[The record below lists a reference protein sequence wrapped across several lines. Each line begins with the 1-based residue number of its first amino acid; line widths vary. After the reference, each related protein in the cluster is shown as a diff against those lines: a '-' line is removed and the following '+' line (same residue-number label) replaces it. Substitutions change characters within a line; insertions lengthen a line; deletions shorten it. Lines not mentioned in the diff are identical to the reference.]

1 MFYVEIIVKNNKIK
15 NIFLKI
21 IMVDN
26 INRNIR
32 LFHHINMIK
41 P

>member
-1 MFYVEIIVKNNKIK
+1 MFYVEIIVKNHKIK

-26 INRNIR
+26 ININNR
-32 LFHHINMIK
+32 LFHHINMMK